1 MYKIQFRSNHVF
13 EGSGMAN
20 NGLSLKHV
28 EKKFGKKILQKNI
41 MLQFIK
47 LLKQAN
53 YCRFQV
59 CSIFKMLL

>member
-1 MYKIQFRSNHVF
+1 MYKIQFCSNHVF

-53 YCRFQV
+53 
-59 CSIFKMLL
+59 